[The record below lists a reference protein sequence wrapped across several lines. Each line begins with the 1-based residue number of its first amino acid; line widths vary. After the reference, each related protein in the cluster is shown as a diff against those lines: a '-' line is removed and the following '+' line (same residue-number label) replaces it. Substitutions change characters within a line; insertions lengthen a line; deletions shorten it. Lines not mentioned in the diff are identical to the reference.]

1 MNYLILK
8 IQNKKKKKESAYQ
21 IPCITC
27 LAIKLLVNWWV
38 HGNDIFLSFAFVVFF
53 FPFIFRVGE
62 LFANLGHVDLH
73 VPSITQGA
81 VYEYFLVKLQGRGK
95 NFLVHFFVLSCLFS
109 LHASYHEISGCS
121 STFSA

>member
-8 IQNKKKKKESAYQ
+8 IQKKRKEKKKKESAYQ

-27 LAIKLLVNWWV
+27 FAIKLLVNWWV
-38 HGNDIFLSFAFVVFF
+38 HGNNIFLLFAFVVFF
-53 FPFIFRVGE
+53 FHFIFWVGE

-73 VPSITQGA
+73 VPLITQRA

-95 NFLVHFFVLSCLFS
+95 
-109 LHASYHEISGCS
+109 IS
-121 STFSA
+121 